1 MIILDKRKY
10 ERIVSELIDAKDIRE
25 LAERFSLDRVYYYHI
40 LKDISSGQRSPN
52 YKLLEDIAVRRKLSV
67 DFIMEQSKS
76 VLNFFLPYYQ
86 SYQSDSLDYYKILN
100 VPRNAPDEEIRRNW
114 IELMKSHHP
123 DKAGAEG
130 LDPSKKINEAY
141 EVLGNS
147 TKRED
152 YDNKHLPAMP
162 VIVPQNEMRKYYYAA
177 SLMLVVF
184 LVVMYASGSGLIFES
199 REEKERLAREF
210 EAPDMPNT
218 VYKGDLLDSEKV
230 DRRISE
236 IKPLGPARE
245 TRQAAAGNDKQP
257 QVEAGEIAAKAPD
270 KPAVDKAVE
279 GDIVTVPETELAS
292 AGPVDEA
299 ASQNKTENKESVAV
313 KGNETVS
320 PDTVEKPA
328 AEPGP
333 EKAVEIAEVTAD
345 EPEKKAAPAVDAP
358 VKDKAPAMAG
368 EEALKAQSPEIPEI
382 KEAPA
387 ALADADQELKNRGT
401 VQEKEDAARETARIA
416 EAEVKPEEKETAP
429 LKEIAEKP
437 GVSDEKLGASD
448 ETKGEITE
456 ISIPEKEKTPAAG
469 EYYTVRSGDSLWTIA
484 RKFDTTTAKISRLN
498 GLGNNKIDIGDKL
511 LISGDGAAD
520 LKPEQE
526 LAAIEV
532 KKEDKVQKVE
542 KVVKTEKIA
551 KTKPAPLPAA
561 KKEKMPEP
569 LITKAEP
576 RVKPPVKTDITAD
589 FNPNLATSAVAIRD
603 TAVRAP
609 APIPPAPPP
618 DQDSVYV
625 FVSEYVSAYRNRDIN
640 RVKALFAPDA
650 VENGVGISRV
660 LDSYSANFSRLDI
673 VSYEVKVKRVSVQN
687 TLGQAR
693 GDFYITFKDQ
703 RTGVTKSSKG
713 NINWRLSWTGGAWK
727 IQELTYKVENTDTV
741 GG

>member
-10 ERIVSELIDAKDIRE
+10 ERIVSELIDAKDIRD
-25 LAERFSLDRVYYYHI
+25 LADRFSLDRVYYYHI

-52 YKLLEDIAVRRKLSV
+52 YKLLEDIAERRKLSV
-67 DFIMEQSKS
+67 DFIVEQSKS
-76 VLNFFLPYYQ
+76 VLNFFVPYYQ

-100 VPRNAPDEEIRRNW
+100 VPKTAPDEEIRRSW

-123 DKAGAEG
+123 DKAGAQG
-130 LDPSKKINEAY
+130 LDTSKKINEAY

-147 TKRED
+147 AKREA

-210 EAPDMPNT
+210 EAPDIPNT
-218 VYKGDLLDSEKV
+218 VYKGDLLDSKKI

-245 TRQAAAGNDKQP
+245 TGQAAGNDKQP
-257 QVEAGEIAAKAPD
+257 QVEADEIAAKAPD

-279 GDIVTVPETELAS
+279 GDIVTGPGTESAS
-292 AGPVDEA
+292 DGPLDEA
-299 ASQNKTENKESVAV
+299 ASQNKTENKESAAV
-313 KGNETVS
+313 KGNEAVS
-320 PDTVEKPA
+320 PDTAEKPA
-328 AEPGP
+328 AVEGP
-333 EKAVEIAEVTAD
+333 EKAVEIAGTTAD
-345 EPEKKAAPAVDAP
+345 EPEKKAAPAAPAP
-358 VKDKAPAMAG
+358 VKDKAPKIARV
-368 EEALKAQSPEIPEI
+368 EAPEAQSPEIPEI

-387 ALADADQELKNRGT
+387 NIAAADPALKNPDTAR
-401 VQEKEDAARETARIA
+401 EKEDAAPETAPVA

-437 GVSDEKLGASD
+437 GASDEK
-448 ETKGEITE
+448 KGEITE
-456 ISIPEKEKTPAAG
+456 ISIPEREKTPAAG

-484 RKFDTTTAKISRLN
+484 RKFDTTTAKISKLN
-498 GLGNNKIDIGDKL
+498 GLGNNKLDVGDKL
-511 LISGDGAAD
+511 LISGQGAAD
-520 LKPEQE
+520 LKPEPE
-526 LAAIEV
+526 LAAADV
-532 KKEDKVQKVE
+532 KKEDKVEKAEKVE
-542 KVVKTEKIA
+542 KTVKIA
-551 KTKPAPLPAA
+551 KTEPVPSPAA

-569 LITKAEP
+569 LITKAEA

-589 FNPNLATSAVAIRD
+589 FNPDLATSAVAIRD
-603 TAVRAP
+603 TAVNAP
-609 APIPPAPPP
+609 APVPPAPPP

-625 FVSEYVSAYRNRDIN
+625 FVSEYVSAYRNRDLN
-640 RVKALFAPDA
+640 RVKALFASDA

>member
-10 ERIVSELIDAKDIRE
+10 ERLVSELIDAKDIRE
-25 LAERFSLDRVYYYHI
+25 LADRFSLDRVYYYHI

-52 YKLLEDIAVRRKLSV
+52 YKLLEDIAERRKLSV
-67 DFIMEQSKS
+67 DFIVEQSKS

-100 VPRNAPDEEIRRNW
+100 VPRTAQDEEIRRSW

-123 DKAGAEG
+123 DKAGAQG
-130 LDPSKKINEAY
+130 LDTSKKINEAY

-147 TKRED
+147 AKREA

-218 VYKGDLLDSEKV
+218 VYKGDLLDSEKI

-236 IKPLGPARE
+236 IKPLPPAHE
-245 TRQAAAGNDKQP
+245 TGQAAAGNDEQP

-270 KPAVDKAVE
+270 KPAADKAVE
-279 GDIVTVPETELAS
+279 GDIV
-292 AGPVDEA
+292 AGPGTEPASNGPPDEA
-299 ASQNKTENKESVAV
+299 ASQNKTENTESAAV
-313 KGNETVS
+313 NGDEAVS
-320 PDTVEKPA
+320 PDTAEKPA
-328 AEPGP
+328 AVEGP
-333 EKAVEIAEVTAD
+333 EKAVETAGITAD
-345 EPEKKAAPAVDAP
+345 EPEEKAAPAAPAP
-358 VKDKAPAMAG
+358 VKDKAPEIAR
-368 EEALKAQSPEIPEI
+368 EESPEALSPEIPEV

-387 ALADADQELKNRGT
+387 AIAAADPALKNPDT
-401 VQEKEDAARETARIA
+401 VKVKEKEKEKEDAAPESAPVA

-437 GVSDEKLGASD
+437 VTSD

-498 GLGNNKIDIGDKL
+498 DLGNNKIDIGDKL
-511 LISGDGAAD
+511 LISGDVAAD
-520 LKPEQE
+520 LKPEPE
-526 LAAIEV
+526 LAAVEV
-532 KKEDKVQKVE
+532 KKEDKVQEVE
-542 KVVKTEKIA
+542 KVVKTEQIA
-551 KTKPAPLPAA
+551 KTEPVPSPAA
-561 KKEKMPEP
+561 KKENIPGP

-589 FNPNLATSAVAIRD
+589 FNPDLATSAVAIRD
-603 TAVRAP
+603 SAVRAP

-618 DQDSVYV
+618 DQDSVYG
-625 FVSEYVSAYRNRDIN
+625 FVSEYVSAYRNRDLN

-693 GDFYITFKDQ
+693 GDFFITFKDQ
-703 RTGVTKSSKG
+703 RTGVVKSSKG

-727 IQELTYKVENTDTV
+727 IQELNYKVENTDTV

>member
-10 ERIVSELIDAKDIRE
+10 ERIVSELIDAKDKRDV
-25 LAERFSLDRVYYYHI
+25 ADRFSVDRVYYYHI
-40 LKDISSGQRSPN
+40 LKDISLGQRSPN
-52 YKLLEDIAVRRKLSV
+52 YKLLEDIADKRKLSV
-67 DFIMEQSKS
+67 DFIVEQSKS
-76 VLNFFLPYYQ
+76 VLNIFLPYYQ

-100 VPRNAPDEEIRRNW
+100 VPKTASEEEIRRSW

-123 DKAGAEG
+123 DKAGAQG
-130 LDPSKKINEAY
+130 LDTSKKINEAY
-141 EVLGNS
+141 DVLGNS
-147 TKRED
+147 SKREA

-236 IKPLGPARE
+236 IKPLPPARE
-245 TRQAAAGNDKQP
+245 TKQAAGNDKQP
-257 QVEAGEIAAKAPD
+257 QEEAGEITAKAPD
-270 KPAVDKAVE
+270 KPAADKAVE
-279 GDIVTVPETELAS
+279 GDIVTGPGTESAS
-292 AGPVDEA
+292 DGPPDEA
-299 ASQNKTENKESVAV
+299 VSQNNTENTESAAV
-313 KGNETVS
+313 KGNEAVS
-320 PDTVEKPA
+320 TDTAEKPA
-328 AEPGP
+328 AVEGP
-333 EKAVEIAEVTAD
+333 EKAVEVAETTAD
-345 EPEKKAAPAVDAP
+345 EPEKKAASAVDAP
-358 VKDKAPAMAG
+358 AKDNTPEIAR
-368 EEALKAQSPEIPEI
+368 EETPEAQSPEIPEV

-387 ALADADQELKNRGT
+387 AIAAADPALENRDT
-401 VQEKEDAARETARIA
+401 AAKEKEDAARETAPVA

-437 GVSDEKLGASD
+437 GASD

-456 ISIPEKEKTPAAG
+456 ISIPEKEKAPAAG

-484 RKFDTTTAKISRLN
+484 RKFDTTTAKLSKLN
-498 GLGNNKIDIGDKL
+498 DLGNNKINIGDKL
-511 LISGDGAAD
+511 LISGDGAAE
-520 LKPEQE
+520 LIPEPE
-526 LAAIEV
+526 LAAADV
-532 KKEDKVQKVE
+532 KKEDKVEKVE
-542 KVVKTEKIA
+542 KAEKVEKTEKIA
-551 KTKPAPLPAA
+551 KTEPVPSPAA
-561 KKEKMPEP
+561 KKEKIPEP

-576 RVKPPVKTDITAD
+576 RVKPLVKTDITAD

-603 TAVRAP
+603 SAVRAP
-609 APIPPAPPP
+609 APVPPAPPP
-618 DQDSVYV
+618 DQDSVYG
-625 FVSEYVSAYRNRDIN
+625 FVSEYVSAYRNRDLN
-640 RVKALFAPDA
+640 RVKALFASDA

-660 LDSYSANFSRLDI
+660 LDSYSAYFSRLDI

-703 RTGVTKSSKG
+703 RIYYVRGPADG
-713 NINWRLSWTGGAWK
+713 RG
-727 IQELTYKVENTDTV
+727 QELEGEHKLAALMDGRGLEDS
-741 GG
+741 GAQL

>member
-25 LAERFSLDRVYYYHI
+25 LADRFSLDRVYYYHI

-52 YKLLEDIAVRRKLSV
+52 YKLLEDIADRRKLSV
-67 DFIMEQSKS
+67 DFIVEQSKS

-100 VPRNAPDEEIRRNW
+100 VPKTAPDEEIRRSW

-123 DKAGAEG
+123 DKAGAQG
-130 LDPSKKINEAY
+130 LDTSKKINEAY

-147 TKRED
+147 AKREA

-236 IKPLGPARE
+236 IKPLPPARE
-245 TRQAAAGNDKQP
+245 TGQAAAGNDKQP
-257 QVEAGEIAAKAPD
+257 QEEAGEIEAKAPD

-279 GDIVTVPETELAS
+279 GDIVTGTGTEPAS
-292 AGPVDEA
+292 NEPPDKA
-299 ASQNKTENKESVAV
+299 ASSQNKTENTENTEIAAV
-313 KGNETVS
+313 KGNEAVS
-320 PDTVEKPA
+320 PDTAEKPA
-328 AEPGP
+328 AGKGP
-333 EKAVEIAEVTAD
+333 EKAVEVAGTTAD
-345 EPEKKAAPAVDAP
+345 EPEMKAAPA
-358 VKDKAPAMAG
+358 APAPAKDNAPEIAR
-368 EEALKAQSPEIPEI
+368 EEAPEAQSPEIPEI
-382 KEAPA
+382 KEAPPA
-387 ALADADQELKNRGT
+387 AIAAADPALKNPDT
-401 VQEKEDAARETARIA
+401 VKEKEDAAPESAPVA

-437 GVSDEKLGASD
+437 VTSD

-456 ISIPEKEKTPAAG
+456 ISIPEKEKAPAAG

-484 RKFDTTTAKISRLN
+484 RKFDTTTAKISKLN
-498 GLGNNKIDIGDKL
+498 DLGNNKIKIGEKL
-511 LISGDGAAD
+511 LISGDVAAE
-520 LKPEQE
+520 LKPAPE
-526 LAAIEV
+526 LAAADV
-532 KKEDKVQKVE
+532 KKEDKVEKVE
-542 KVVKTEKIA
+542 KVEKTEKIA
-551 KTKPAPLPAA
+551 KTEPVLLPSA

-576 RVKPPVKTDITAD
+576 SVKPPVKTDITAD
-589 FNPNLATSAVAIRD
+589 FNPDLATSAVAIRD
-603 TAVRAP
+603 SAVRAP

-618 DQDSVYV
+618 DQDSVYG
-625 FVSEYVSAYRNRDIN
+625 FVSEYVSAYRNRDLN
-640 RVKALFAPDA
+640 RVKALFASDA
-650 VENGVGISRV
+650 VENGIGISRV

-703 RTGVTKSSKG
+703 RTGVVKSSKG

-727 IQELTYKVENTDTV
+727 IQELNYKVENTDTV

>member
-25 LAERFSLDRVYYYHI
+25 LAERFSLDRIYYYHI
-40 LKDISSGQRSPN
+40 LKDVSSGRRSPN
-52 YKLLEDIAVRRKLSV
+52 YKLLEGIAERRKLSV
-67 DFIMEQSKS
+67 DFIVEQSKS
-76 VLNFFLPYYQ
+76 VLNFFVPYYQ
-86 SYQSDSLDYYKILN
+86 SHQSDSLDYYKVLN
-100 VPRNAPDEEIRRNW
+100 VPRNATEEEIRRNW

-123 DKAGAEG
+123 DMAGAQG
-130 LDPSKKINEAY
+130 LDASKQINEAY
-141 EVLGNS
+141 EVLSSS
-147 TKRED
+147 TKREA

-230 DRRISE
+230 ESRISE
-236 IKPLGPARE
+236 IKPIEPARE
-245 TRQAAAGNDKQP
+245 AAKTQAGKDEGPK
-257 QVEAGEIAAKAPD
+257 EKAGEMAAKAPD
-270 KPAVDKAVE
+270 KPAGDKAAQ
-279 GDIVTVPETELAS
+279 GDNVAAPGTELTA
-292 AGPVDEA
+292 AGLEDEA
-299 ASQNKTENKESVAV
+299 ASQSKTESKEIAAV
-313 KGNETVS
+313 KSNETV
-320 PDTVEKPA
+320 PQDKAETPA
-328 AEPGP
+328 AEPEP
-333 EKAVEIAEVTAD
+333 EKAVEIAEVTSD
-345 EPEKKAAPAVDAP
+345 EPGKKAAPAVDAP
-358 VKDKAPAMAG
+358 VKDKAPEVAE
-368 EEALKAQSPEIPEI
+368 EEALKAQSPEI
-382 KEAPA
+382 KEATT
-387 ALADADQELKNRGT
+387 ALAAADQEPKNPVT
-401 VQEKEDAARETARIA
+401 AENKEVAARETAA
-416 EAEVKPEEKETAP
+416 EAEVRHVEKETVP
-429 LKEIAEKP
+429 QKEIAEKP
-437 GVSDEKLGASD
+437 AASE

-456 ISIPEKEKTPAAG
+456 ISIPTKEKAPAQG
-469 EYYTVRSGDSLWTIA
+469 EYYTVRKGDNLWTIA

-498 GLGNNKIDIGDKL
+498 DLGNNKLDVGDKL
-511 LISGDGAAD
+511 LISGDGTA
-520 LKPEQE
+520 KPKPAPE
-526 LAAIEV
+526 LAAADV
-532 KKEDKVQKVE
+532 KKEDKAEKVE
-542 KVVKTEKIA
+542 KVKKVEKMETAEKTE
-551 KTKPAPLPAA
+551 PAPLPPV
-561 KKEKMPEP
+561 KKEKLPEP
-569 LITKAEP
+569 LITKAEEP
-576 RVKPPVKTDITAD
+576 VKPPEKTDITAD

-609 APIPPAPPP
+609 APVPPAAPP

-660 LDSYSANFSRLDI
+660 FDSYSANFSKLDI

-713 NINWRLSWTGGAWK
+713 NINWRLSWTDGAWK
-727 IQELTYKVENTDTV
+727 IQELTYKIENTDTV